1 MQLPASLRAAF
12 VAPLLVL
19 LAACG
24 GSTGETPADSVPV
37 ADLMAPQ
44 ALPDNTL
51 GDPNAPVTIVEYAS
65 MTCPHC
71 ASFHNEVF
79 EQFKAAYIDTGRV
92 YFVFREF
99 PLDPVAAAASALA
112 RCAPGGSEG
121 YLAMVEILY
130 ETQPTWS
137 RSENP
142 AAALQQIGA
151 QAGITPA
158 EFEACL
164 SNQATVDGIYA
175 VHDRGIELG
184 VNATPTFFV
193 NGARYPGV
201 VTMDRW
207 ATIIDPLL

>member
-1 MQLPASLRAAF
+1 MQFPASLRLAL

-24 GSTGETPADSVPV
+24 GSTEPPQDTVPV

-44 ALPDNTL
+44 ALPDNAI
-51 GDPNAPVTIVEYAS
+51 GDPDAPVTIVEYAS

-71 ASFHNEVF
+71 ATFHNEVF
-79 EQFKAAYIDTGRV
+79 AEFKATYIDTGQV

-99 PLDPVAAAASALA
+99 PLDPVAAAAAALA

-130 ETQPTWS
+130 QTQAAWS
-137 RSENP
+137 RSEDV
-142 AAALQQIGA
+142 AAALQAIGA

-158 EFEACL
+158 QFEACL
-164 SNQATVDGIYA
+164 SNQATVDAIYA
-175 VHDRGIELG
+175 VHDRGIEFG

-201 VTMDRW
+201 VAMDRW
-207 ATIIDPLL
+207 ATILDPLL